1 MKKLNSISGEIELT
15 SCRLWDIECRKD
27 LLKIEKKYNELAK
40 KACGDQEELKEVYSA
55 KAREIK
61 KIIMLLIKKSK
72 S

>member
-15 SCRLWDIECRKD
+15 SCHLWDIECRKD